1 MVTHVRVG
9 DGKNNTEDG
18 TKSLLFVNKTSKNIE
33 TLNIAVIVHHRRKFE
48 AKKTKKNELEEHQ
61 EVGLSGRC
69 SHSHQFSHRRSDYS

>member
-1 MVTHVRVG
+1 MLTHVRVG

-48 AKKTKKNELEEHQ
+48 AKKNKEE
-61 EVGLSGRC
+61 
-69 SHSHQFSHRRSDYS
+69 